1 VALTLWFIV
10 ETPPIGTALIKGCR
24 GFQGKIYLLFNQ
36 NHLLNLLPLLVFY
49 GLYGLLLLQT
59 INLNN
64 FPSLLGYL
72 SNSWQISSGYS
83 SAMSIVGNYPQ
94 LLIALLCFALSLLL
108 MSLAIID

>member
-1 VALTLWFIV
+1 MDSLLREAR
-10 ETPPIGTALIKGCR
+10 GIKGS
-24 GFQGKIYLLFNQ
+24 IYLLFNQ
-36 NHLLNLLPLLVFY
+36 NHLPNFLPLLVFY

-83 SAMSIVGNYPQ
+83 SAMSIVGNYPR
-94 LLIALLCFALSLLL
+94 LLIALLYFALSLLL
-108 MSLAIID
+108 MSLAIARPKN